1 MKFSTQTYFVEHEDE
16 AVKGFSIIDT
26 NEQSGRYQIA
36 EKWVASNASSADS
49 LCSALENDKW
59 LTYWIPEKKLLDRIA
74 AGHCEQKAR
83 LSQKQYDAVRSK
95 IEHESISAEGIA

>member
-1 MKFSTQTYFVEHEDE
+1 MEFSTQTYFVEHEDE

-26 NEQSGRYQIA
+26 NEQSGRYQLA
-36 EKWVASNASSADS
+36 EKCVRASSP
-49 LCSALENDKW
+49 NRW
-59 LTYWIPEKKLLDRIA
+59 LTYWIPEEKLLDRIA

-95 IEHESISAEGIA
+95 IEHESISAEGMA

>member
-36 EKWVASNASSADS
+36 EKWVRPTSPN
-49 LCSALENDKW
+49 KW
-59 LTYWIPEKKLLDRIA
+59 LTYWIPEEKLLDRIA

-83 LSQKQYDAVRSK
+83 LSQKQYNAVRSK
-95 IEHESISAEGIA
+95 IDHDSISAEGIA